1 MSNVR
6 LYFKNQA
13 IRDDGDF
20 LCLTDMWRAGGA
32 DANKRPAQWLRLPGT
47 LEFAEYLRDSI
58 VGNSHNTLSRAES
71 GQQGATWAH
80 WQLAMAYA
88 KYLSPEFHAWCNEVV
103 RAVMQGRP
111 PVPAMDQTAIAQIVT
126 HSVLQALAPVLQQT
140 IELARD
146 ALTWA
151 RDASRRIDFIEQ
163 HVATGGRIPAP
174 RWRELQ
180 RDIAALA
187 EIEARAELF
196 KSTKA
201 SRADIYR
208 ELREA
213 VHWGGKR
220 QPWQEMP
227 AANEPAVRHLL
238 RLRRANAERTP
249 PRSPQLSLVRNG

>member
-103 RAVMQGRP
+103 RAVMQGRH

-126 HSVLQALAPVLQQT
+126 QSVVQALVPVMQQM
-140 IELARD
+140 IGAQIDARLAGASFGVVRPWELGALKRRLSAAADSAVRARLFKD
-146 ALTWA
+146 
-151 RDASRRIDFIEQ
+151 RR
-163 HVATGGRIPAP
+163 
-174 RWRELQ
+174 
-180 RDIAALA
+180 AALA
-187 EIEARAELF
+187 GLTMRVRTACGWTGTGAHLNRMPVASLPYAEREIAAIE
-196 KSTKA
+196 
-201 SRADIYR
+201 R
-208 ELREA
+208 ELD
-213 VHWGGKR
+213 
-220 QPWQEMP
+220 
-227 AANEPAVRHLL
+227 
-238 RLRRANAERTP
+238 RAGDSR
-249 PRSPQLSLVRNG
+249 QLSLVRNG